1 MATHDKYENDIL
13 KTLKR
18 IATALEKIEMCMRK
32 DQLNSI
38 DNNEEEEESDDQ
50 I

>member
-18 IATALEKIEMCMRK
+18 IATALEKIETQMHVDRS
-32 DQLNSI
+32 NRI
-38 DNNEEEEESDDQ
+38 DNNEQEENDD
-50 I
+50 